1 MQIMKII
8 GKGIFHLSIF
18 LPCVLYLRAIG
29 LAAEI
34 KHGNCCITS
43 SIIVAWSVG
52 NAKKDDGRPYHS
64 NVFHELKSNGGTKV
78 VGDTEREPKHN
89 SLPDK
94 MVEQTNPSEHS
105 FIKAE
110 LQNGD
115 KAGQIRT
122 DDVSYDKD
130 VVEIKFPD
138 MMVSSNYGEHFVKDV
153 CIDEGVLADQK
164 DIAEK
169 VYPDLGSSMG
179 DTNGDLM
186 KEVAAEPVKYVHDL
200 TSQIVVLPEA
210 CATNGNTVEQH
221 SCKLQD
227 LEGNNTI
234 TIVNTEKSGPKQLVS
249 NDGATFYQQLCADI
263 SESGENHEPILDGE
277 AINQVSSNDFHE
289 TGASI
294 VSETTQLNGLPVE
307 PTADGLSEAA
317 MEDDVASVALN
328 KGGFNQINHYNPFIA
343 YGSLED
349 TWEPKYSLP
358 TIVDDASI
366 VPCPVEKIDSFSDL
380 VNCALLGFN
389 YLEID
394 ESRIEDGTSNSV
406 EANSSRADVQAS
418 EENNDQRGNPVKKTD
433 SSSDLVDSA
442 LEGFDSTVTN
452 EARNEDSR
460 LDSIEESSSRSDVQP
475 LEDSNDQVDNSVDGI
490 RTDAARGTGS
500 VTPLLTGNTEASY
513 VKSEDNPKCEID
525 SVQDAH
531 DFNPREADNG
541 TNRSEGNEDSE
552 SSTLVQTESVPD
564 SAKVTPRTVIRN
576 PFESSFSGPSITSGP
591 LTPSGHIAY
600 SGNISLRS
608 DSSTTSTRS
617 FAFPV
622 LQTEWN
628 SSPVKMAK
636 ADRRRLRR
644 DRGCWA
650 YRVLCCKF

>member
-1 MQIMKII
+1 MHA
-8 GKGIFHLSIF
+8 G
-18 LPCVLYLRAIG
+18 
-29 LAAEI
+29 
-34 KHGNCCITS
+34 
-43 SIIVAWSVG
+43 
-52 NAKKDDGRPYHS
+52 DGRPYHS
-64 NVFHELKSNGGTKV
+64 NVFHELKTNGGTKV
-78 VGDTEREPKHN
+78 EDDTEREPKQN

-110 LQNGD
+110 HQNGD
-115 KAGQIRT
+115 KAGKIRT
-122 DDVSYDKD
+122 EDVSYDKD

-138 MMVSSNYGEHFVKDV
+138 VMVSSNYGEHFVKDV

-164 DIAEK
+164 DVAEK

-179 DTNGDLM
+179 DTNGDPM
-186 KEVAAEPVKYVHDL
+186 KEIAAEPVKSVHDL

-210 CATNGNTVEQH
+210 CATNGNTVEQY

-234 TIVNTEKSGPKQLVS
+234 TIVSAEKSGPKQLVS
-249 NDGATFYQQLCADI
+249 NDGATFCQQLCTDI
-263 SESGENHEPILDGE
+263 SESSENHEPILDGE

-294 VSETTQLNGLPVE
+294 VSETTQLNGVPVE
-307 PTADGLSEAA
+307 STADGLSEAA
-317 MEDDVASVALN
+317 TEDDVASVALN

-349 TWEPKYSLP
+349 TWEPQYSLP
-358 TIVDDASI
+358 TIVDDASM
-366 VPCPVEKIDSFSDL
+366 VPCPVEKTDSFSDL

-389 YLEID
+389 YLEIN
-394 ESRIEDGTSNSV
+394 ESITEDGTLNSV

-418 EENNDQRGNPVKKTD
+418 EENNNQRGNPVEKMD
-433 SSSDLVDSA
+433 SSSDLIDSA
-442 LEGFDSTVTN
+442 LGGFDSTGTD
-452 EARNEDSR
+452 EARNEDTQDSR
-460 LDSIEESSSRSDVQP
+460 LDSIEESSSRSGVQP
-475 LEDSNDQVDNSVDGI
+475 LEDSSNNQADNFVDGI
-490 RTDAARGTGS
+490 RIDAAHGMSS
-500 VTPLLTGNTEASY
+500 VTPLLTGNTEASD
-513 VKSEDNPKCEID
+513 VKSENNPKCEID
-525 SVQDAH
+525 SVGDAH

-541 TNRSEGNEDSE
+541 TNRSEDNEDSKI
-552 SSTLVQTESVPD
+552 STVVQTESVPD
-564 SAKVTPRTVIRN
+564 SAKVTARTVIRN

-622 LQTEWN
+622 LQTEWS

-644 DRGCWA
+644 DRGCWG
-650 YRVLCCKF
+650 YRILCCKF